1 MQAFILDL
9 ENRPGSWADVAEKIA
24 QRDVN
29 ILGYGLTADGR
40 GFVGLVGS
48 DENATREALEEVR
61 CKYRQVEIL
70 PVTLEHVPGT
80 AAKLAR
86 TLAKAGINIDFFM
99 PTGESGGQTVF
110 ALGVD
115 RIEEARRILGSQV
128 TNTYGSLWP
137 RAIAGATT
145 QRG

>member
-24 QRDVN
+24 QRGVN
-29 ILGYGLTADGR
+29 ILGYGLTADDKGY
-40 GFVGLVGS
+40 VGLVGS
-48 DENATREALEEVR
+48 DESATRDALEEVR
-61 CKYRQVEIL
+61 CKYREVQIL

-86 TLAKAGINIDFFM
+86 TLAKAGINIELFM

-128 TNTYGSLWP
+128 TSTYGSLWP
-137 RAIAGATT
+137 KAVAGAAT
-145 QRG
+145 R